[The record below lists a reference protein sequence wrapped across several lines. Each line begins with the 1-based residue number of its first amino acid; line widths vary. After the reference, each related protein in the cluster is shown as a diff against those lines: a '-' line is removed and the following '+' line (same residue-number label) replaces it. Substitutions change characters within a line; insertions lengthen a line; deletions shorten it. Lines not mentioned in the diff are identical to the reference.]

1 MTATSGDST
10 ARTAPHAPSP
20 RDSDGTEQRL
30 LSAGL
35 DLFSRRGYAAAS
47 VNEIVRQAGC
57 CKGAFYFHFASKKE
71 LFFKI
76 LENRIARKTERLL
89 DLCRWEGDTAEW
101 LGRLFETIVGF
112 SQSEPVWRALSA
124 EFMVLGMRDPSVRQ
138 RVAEMHRDFR
148 DQVASVLAAGADCR
162 GGRLIADPDIVAVAV
177 GAMLD
182 GVVIHSAI
190 EPDALPMPET
200 AHRLK
205 PMLAAWVTREN
216 S

>member
-1 MTATSGDST
+1 MTATSGDRT

-57 CKGAFYFHFASKKE
+57 CKGAFYFHFAGKRD
-71 LFFKI
+71 FFLTI
-76 LENRIARKTERLL
+76 LESRITCNKERVLE
-89 DLCRWEGDTAEW
+89 LCRWEGDTAEW

-112 SQSEPVWRALSA
+112 SESESSWRALSA

-138 RVAEMHRDFR
+138 RVAEMHRNFR
-148 DQVASVLAAGADCR
+148 DQVASMVTAGAECHD
-162 GGRLIADPDIVAVAV
+162 GRLVADPDIVAVAV

>member
-1 MTATSGDST
+1 
-10 ARTAPHAPSP
+10 
-20 RDSDGTEQRL
+20 

-35 DLFSRRGYAAAS
+35 DLFSRKGYAAAS

-57 CKGAFYFHFASKKE
+57 SKGAFYFHFASKKE

-138 RVAEMHRDFR
+138 RVAKMHRDFR
-148 DQVASVLAAGADCR
+148 DQVASVLAAGAECHD
-162 GGRLIADPDIVAVAV
+162 GRLVADPDIVAVAV

-200 AHRLK
+200 ARRLK